1 MVDLPQMKMGVSNS
15 TADHQRYISGNQ
27 CDPRPSWIFLLLR
40 GVPDKIYGASAAAH
54 MGPAL
59 SSSECLC

>member
-1 MVDLPQMKMGVSNS
+1 MYS
-15 TADHQRYISGNQ
+15 
-27 CDPRPSWIFLLLR
+27 LLLC
-40 GVPDKIYGASAAAH
+40 GVPDKIYVASVAAH